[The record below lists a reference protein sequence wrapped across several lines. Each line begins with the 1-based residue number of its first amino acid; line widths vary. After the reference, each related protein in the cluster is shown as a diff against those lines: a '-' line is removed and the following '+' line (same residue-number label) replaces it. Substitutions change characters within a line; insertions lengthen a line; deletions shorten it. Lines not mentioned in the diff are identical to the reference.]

1 MSNADYIPGGRFTL
15 DLPFPVSVN
24 KTRRIDWSTRHRT
37 ASWLRAADSLV
48 LMQKPLLKAPAAFEL
63 QLLISEK
70 HDAID
75 LDNGIK
81 ILIDYLVRIEV
92 IKGDQR
98 KYLRRLVVEWGEAPE
113 GCRVTVIPYVAR
125 VKPSE

>member
-63 QLLISEK
+63 QLLIERELRQRAK
-70 HDAID
+70 VEEVLATHDVVDPLLGDFEFAQ
-75 LDNGIK
+75 
-81 ILIDYLVRIEV
+81 V
-92 IKGDQR
+92 INERCHVIGQR
-98 KYLRRLVVEWGEAPE
+98 P
-113 GCRVTVIPYVAR
+113 
-125 VKPSE
+125 